1 MSSQDVWRRPS
12 SATLKFDFRIGE
24 SVLIEFARAHDPAA
38 ILREL
43 IQNEYDAGGSR
54 LEVSFGDDGLTI
66 KGNGAPVDRKGW
78 LRLSVVMGTGRIG
91 GSNDVVRPK
100 VNGIGEKN
108 FGLRSLFVIGDEL
121 WIRSNGWQTVLH
133 CERGSLPHPIPDPW
147 SKNTPGIH
155 IFVPYRTKKN
165 SRLNP
170 FKPEVE
176 AKAFDKFTETVSPAL
191 LKLAEVNTRKSLREM
206 VVSSSRHER
215 TIEWKQTVRTLRSLT
230 PSVILLS
237 RRVQMIDSKGKAQT
251 IEELEWQ
258 QNIRLPSEFN
268 LQSIPSYFRRASRLI
283 RLGVSLR
290 TNRGRLWSEPPEGI
304 LYYPIGLP
312 GVYTGNA
319 VSLNAPFD
327 MDFDRSL
334 LNDPS
339 NSAINAWLLEN
350 LAKLTQEML
359 KTDWLRRFGAKA
371 YLAVGQIEKSSV
383 PDYANALSAQLRT
396 AASWPIRSRQKIRKT
411 KLKFESVTALN
422 VPVSPGLDDFLSD
435 QRYLHSDLATN
446 SNTSDLALAY
456 GAKRFSLNSLI
467 RLFCAGKDSSNLK
480 TKLAADESN
489 YYYTNYP
496 GALNEATLYAKILKS
511 LDDHWQELSHDNHSD
526 LRSSRL
532 LSSTNELRAA
542 NELWIVPPEIENV
555 CPLPPRDRI
564 HPKLA
569 HVAKKRNLCTRFDS
583 DEWVRQVATR
593 ALNGLVNEE
602 ERIALY
608 KFILSRNGRF
618 SSRTRVAIT
627 KAPIVLDHR
636 NHWTNPNAITVN
648 KTLGAREIKAVLH
661 LPNREFAHN
670 VEIANLLR
678 FKRAITGED
687 LIAYARLVAENV
699 SLAPAFERTLLR
711 FRRLLTNKV
720 VRQLHDIAFL
730 LSNKEELRTPCSL
743 YVRNSLNEACL
754 GSAAAYVKG
763 EHNSLYRLL
772 GCKESPDVDGIID
785 YLLQLSG
792 DNLQPPNP
800 ERLYSQLVRSLLRNG
815 RSSTAL
821 RDENIMWNGSGYSAP
836 VNTLVGDSY
845 TKFFIGYLPCV
856 RGLIPIVRD
865 AYVTLGASTKPQ
877 PHHWRQLLIS
887 IGEEYSSTL
896 KPLSIDQRNS
906 VRAAYKGLND
916 ISILP
921 DDIPWLLDQRGRLHS
936 LSAARSSSFLIDDEP
951 ALSAQLDPESSEIAF
966 ADISTSILLAFFN
979 MVGVKSLSQVRQR
992 VRQNIGAER
1001 NAPSWFDA
1009 AEILDGFRRET
1020 ILDAIETITLHNL
1033 RTWSS
1038 SRERSQAATR
1048 KLRLI
1053 KGIEFVER
1061 LSASYRIGDSTVSV
1075 PTTAAYKDQMIYLTF
1090 VRSRS
1095 EMNGLLAGL
1104 IAEQYLDVVSDQRT
1118 LADAVY
1124 RLLSSGSDKE
1134 RQEYL
1139 NSRGIRTKISSR
1151 ANEDEDND
1159 QAEVEQEQSDET
1171 IRSALLLRYVA
1182 ATNEPAKPID
1192 RNTPIPRR
1200 IEPEPVEDEE
1210 ESTPLP
1216 SLEDVTPQLSDPT
1229 PGWKPK
1235 ERRSGGGGGS
1245 GTWNRPFTARDLE
1258 RDDAVGRRGEEI
1270 ILRFERERVREL
1282 GFPEDR
1288 VRWISEEIPTADFD
1302 ILSVDDNGEDLIIE
1316 VKSTTGSDG
1325 RFHWS
1330 RAEFQRAVSA
1340 RERYLLYRVYLA
1352 TSYTPIVRSFRDPIA
1367 TLANGIVRLDVEVF
1381 HGEVEPI

>member
-1 MSSQDVWRRPS
+1 
-12 SATLKFDFRIGE
+12 
-24 SVLIEFARAHDPAA
+24 VLIEFARAHEPAA

-54 LEVSFGDDGLTI
+54 LEVSFGVDGLTI
-66 KGNGAPVDRKGW
+66 KGYGAPVDRKGW

-121 WIRSNGWQTVLH
+121 WVRSNGWQTLLH
-133 CERGSLPHPIPDPW
+133 CEQGSLRQPIPDP
-147 SKNTPGIH
+147 SSNKTPGIE
-155 IFVPYRTKKN
+155 IFVPYRTKKT

-170 FKPEVE
+170 FTPEVE
-176 AKAFDKFTETVSPAL
+176 AKAFDKFTKSISPAL

-206 VVSSSRHER
+206 VVSSSRHDR
-215 TIEWKQTVRTLRSLT
+215 RIEWKQTVRSLSSPT
-230 PSVILLS
+230 PGVILLS
-237 RRVQMIDSKGKAQT
+237 RRVQMTDSKGKDQA

-258 QNIRLPSEFN
+258 RNISLPGDFD
-268 LQSIPSYFRRASRLI
+268 LRSIPSYFRRSSRLI

-290 TNRGRLWSEPPEGI
+290 TNRGRLSPEWPSGI

-327 MDFDRSL
+327 MDFDRSQ
-334 LNDPS
+334 LNDQS
-339 NSAINAWLLEN
+339 NSVINVWLLEN
-350 LAKLTQEML
+350 LAKLTQEVL
-359 KTDWLRRFGAKA
+359 KTDWFRRFGANA

-383 PDYANALSAQLRT
+383 PDYANALKAQLQT
-396 AASWPIRSRQKIRKT
+396 AACWPNLSRQESRNT
-411 KLKFESVTALN
+411 KQKFESVTNLN
-422 VPVSPGLDDFLSD
+422 VPISTGLNDFLSD

-456 GAKRFSLNSLI
+456 GAKRFNLNSLI
-467 RLFCAGKDSSNLK
+467 RLFCAGEDSVNLK
-480 TKLAADESN
+480 TKLASDESD

-496 GALNEATLYAKILKS
+496 EALNDATLYAKILKS
-511 LDDHWQELSHDNHSD
+511 LDDHWQEFSPDNHSD
-526 LRSSRL
+526 LRSSPL

-542 NELWIVPPEIENV
+542 NKLWIVPPEIENV

-569 HVAKKRNLCTRFDS
+569 HVAKKRNLCAKFDS
-583 DEWVRQVATR
+583 AEWVRQVATR

-602 ERIALY
+602 ERVALY

-618 SSRTRVAIT
+618 SSRTRAAIT
-627 KAPIVLDHR
+627 KAPVVLDHR
-636 NHWTNPNAITVN
+636 NHWTNPNAITVR
-648 KTLGAREIKAVLH
+648 KTPGMRELKAVLH
-661 LPNREFAHN
+661 LPHREFADN
-670 VEIANLLR
+670 VDIAKLLR
-678 FKRAITGED
+678 FKRTITGEN
-687 LIAYARLVAENV
+687 LIAYALLVSKDA

-711 FRRLLTNKV
+711 FKRLLTNKIV
-720 VRQLHDIAFL
+720 SRLHDIAFL
-730 LSNKEELRTPCSL
+730 LSNKEEPRTPGSL

-754 GSAAAYVKG
+754 GSVAAYVGG

-772 GCKESPDVDGIID
+772 GCKESPDVEGIIG
-785 YLLQLSG
+785 YLAQLS
-792 DNLQPPNP
+792 DENAQPLNP
-800 ERLYSQLVRSLLRNG
+800 ERLYPQLVKSLLRNR

-821 RDENIMWNGSGYSAP
+821 RDENILWNGSGYSAP
-836 VNTLVGDSY
+836 VDTLVGESS
-845 TKFFIGYLPCV
+845 TKFFIGYLPSV
-856 RGLIPIVRD
+856 RGLIPVVRD
-865 AYVTLGASTKPQ
+865 AYVALGASTKPQ
-877 PHHWRQLLIS
+877 PHHWRQLLIA

-896 KPLSIDQRNS
+896 KSLSIDQRNS

-921 DDIPWLLDQRGRLHS
+921 DDIPWLLDQRGRLHP
-936 LSAARSSSFLIDDEP
+936 LSAAQSSSFLIDDEP
-951 ALSAQLDPESSEIAF
+951 VLSVQLDPESSEIAF
-966 ADISTSILLAFFN
+966 ADISTSILAFFN
-979 MVGVKSLSQVRQR
+979 MAGVKPLSEARQR
-992 VRQNIGAER
+992 IRQNIGAKR
-1001 NAPSWFDA
+1001 NPPSWFD
-1009 AEILDGFRRET
+1009 ETETLDRVRKGT

-1048 KLRLI
+1048 KIRST
-1053 KGIEFVER
+1053 KGIEFVES
-1061 LSASYRIGDSTVSV
+1061 LSAGYRIGNSTISV
-1075 PTTAAYKDQMIYLTF
+1075 PTTAAYKDQIIYLTF

-1095 EMNGLLAGL
+1095 EMNGLLASL
-1104 IAEQYLDVVSDQRT
+1104 IAQQYLDVVSEQRT

-1139 NSRGIRTKISSR
+1139 NSRGIRAKISAR
-1151 ANEDEDND
+1151 ANEDEDD
-1159 QAEVEQEQSDET
+1159 DHAAVEQEQSDET
-1171 IRSALLLRYVA
+1171 IRSALLLQYAA
-1182 ATNEPAKPID
+1182 ATNAPPKPID
-1192 RNTPIPRR
+1192 RNTPIPTKT
-1200 IEPEPVEDEE
+1200 EPEVVEDEE
-1210 ESTPLP
+1210 ESTPFP
-1216 SLEDVTPQLSDPT
+1216 PFEDVAPQLSDPT
-1229 PGWKPK
+1229 LGWAPK

-1245 GTWNRPFTARDLE
+1245 GMWNRPFTERDLE
-1258 RDDAVGRRGEEI
+1258 RDGAVGRRGEEI
-1270 ILRFERERVREL
+1270 ILRLERERVREL

-1288 VRWISEEIPTADFD
+1288 VRWIGEEFPTADYD
-1302 ILSVDDNGEDLIIE
+1302 VLSVDDDGADLIIE
-1316 VKSTTGSDG
+1316 VKSTTGRDG
-1325 RFHWS
+1325 RFHWT

-1352 TSYTPIVRSFRDPIA
+1352 TSYTPIVRSFRDPIGI
-1367 TLANGIVRLDVEVF
+1367 LANGIVRLDVDVF

>member
-1 MSSQDVWRRPS
+1 
-12 SATLKFDFRIGE
+12 
-24 SVLIEFARAHDPAA
+24 
-38 ILREL
+38 
-43 IQNEYDAGGSR
+43 
-54 LEVSFGDDGLTI
+54 
-66 KGNGAPVDRKGW
+66 
-78 LRLSVVMGTGRIG
+78 
-91 GSNDVVRPK
+91 
-100 VNGIGEKN
+100 
-108 FGLRSLFVIGDEL
+108 
-121 WIRSNGWQTVLH
+121 
-133 CERGSLPHPIPDPW
+133 
-147 SKNTPGIH
+147 
-155 IFVPYRTKKN
+155 
-165 SRLNP
+165 
-170 FKPEVE
+170 
-176 AKAFDKFTETVSPAL
+176 
-191 LKLAEVNTRKSLREM
+191 
-206 VVSSSRHER
+206 
-215 TIEWKQTVRTLRSLT
+215 
-230 PSVILLS
+230 
-237 RRVQMIDSKGKAQT
+237 
-251 IEELEWQ
+251 
-258 QNIRLPSEFN
+258 
-268 LQSIPSYFRRASRLI
+268 
-283 RLGVSLR
+283 
-290 TNRGRLWSEPPEGI
+290 
-304 LYYPIGLP
+304 
-312 GVYTGNA
+312 
-319 VSLNAPFD
+319 